1 MTRISGLASGMDID
15 TLVSSM
21 MQAARAPLDTITQKK
36 TFTEWQR
43 DDYRDINKSLLELD
57 TLIFD
62 GIGKQ
67 SSYIKKTVNVSDPN
81 AISVKNIS
89 STSDFSGKIEVKT
102 LAKAAVATG
111 ELSITSLK
119 AVFPKVVPA
128 GETSLIGQTIKIQ
141 AINKDGILQ
150 PFVKGTEDTPKD
162 HFPFEYTIQEGD
174 TLEKVI
180 GRINAESG
188 VTAFYDEAS
197 KQISFTAKNTGST
210 SEGKSIV
217 FESNF
222 FTSVLKTP
230 SKESGGFTHTPGGNA
245 SLKYNGL
252 DIIRSSNTF
261 QINGAEITLKVAD
274 EKKSIT
280 FSSTADVD
288 AVMDTVV
295 KFVAKYNELI
305 SKIKEKTDETKYRA
319 YQPLTAAQRK
329 EMDESDIKLWDEKAK
344 SGTLRND
351 STLNGVLTKMR
362 SSLYGSVKDTSTFSQ
377 LSQIGITTTKNYLE
391 GGKLEIKEE
400 DLRKAISENPNAIYE
415 LFQKDGTTTETQG
428 LARRLRADLKSAMAD
443 ITKKAGKASSVNN
456 TFNIG
461 KLLDSYDKKIS
472 SFETKLTALET
483 RYYKQFTAMET
494 AINKANSQSSSLSS
508 YFS

>member
-89 STSDFSGKIEVKT
+89 STSDFSGTVNVET
-102 LAKAAVATG
+102 LASAATSVGTIAKMDPTAKLTTKGTFTIEAKGTDGKVAAVP
-111 ELSITSLK
+111 ITYD
-119 AVFPKVVPA
+119 
-128 GETSLIGQTIKIQ
+128 ET
-141 AINKDGILQ
+141 
-150 PFVKGTEDTPKD
+150 
-162 HFPFEYTIQEGD
+162 D
-174 TLEKVI
+174 TLNSVIEK
-180 GRINAESG
+180 INSKSN
-188 VTAFYDEAS
+188 VTAFYDEATG
-197 KQISFTAKNTGST
+197 QISFTAKQTGSNNQIKIT
-210 SEGKSIV
+210 GDMFGNATFK
-217 FESNF
+217 NQD
-222 FTSVLKTP
+222 
-230 SKESGGFTHTPGGNA
+230 GGNA
-245 SLKYNGL
+245 KLTYNGL
-252 DIIRSSNTF
+252 EIERSSNTF
-261 QINGAEITLKVAD
+261 QINGVEITVKQKTEGPV
-274 EKKSIT
+274 T

-295 KFVAKYNELI
+295 KFVAKYNELVT
-305 SKIKEKTDETKYRA
+305 KIKGKTDETKYRA

-362 SSLYGSVKDTSTFSQ
+362 SSLYGKVDGTSTFSQ
-377 LSQIGITTTKNYLE
+377 LSQIGITTTKNYNE
-391 GGKLEIKEE
+391 GGKLVINEE
-400 DLRKAISENPNAIYE
+400 ELRKAISENPNAIYE
-415 LFQKDGTTTETQG
+415 LFQKEGTTTENQG
-428 LARRLRADLKSAMAD
+428 LARRLRADLKTAMAD
-443 ITKKAGKASSVNN
+443 ITTKAGKASAVNN
-456 TFNIG
+456 TFTIG
-461 KLLDSYDKKIS
+461 KILDSYDKKIS

>member
-1 MTRISGLASGMDID
+1 MVRISGLASGMDID

-21 MQAARAPLDTITQKK
+21 MSAARLPLDTITQKK

-62 GIGKQ
+62 GVGKQ
-67 SSYIKKTVNVSDPN
+67 SSYIKKTVNISDPN
-81 AISVKNIS
+81 AISVKNIN
-89 STSDFSGKIEVKT
+89 STSDFSGTIEVNK
-102 LAKAAVATG
+102 LASAAVAMG
-111 ELSITSLK
+111 KLSIDTLK
-119 AVFPKVVPA
+119 TVLPK
-128 GETSLIGQTIKIQ
+128 GQDIVIQ
-141 AINKDGILQ
+141 AINSDGTLQ
-150 PFVKGTEDTPKD
+150 SLDKAFKYTVDT
-162 HFPFEYTIQEGD
+162 GD

-180 GRINAESG
+180 SKINTESG

-197 KQISFTAKNTGST
+197 KQISFTAKNAGSLGELKQAIVIDGT
-210 SEGKSIV
+210 FFKSKTTAEDGKV
-217 FESNF
+217 TESKINF
-222 FTSVLKTP
+222 AYTD
-230 SKESGGFTHTPGGNA
+230 GGNA
-245 SLKYNGL
+245 ELKYNGVE
-252 DIIRSSNTF
+252 ITRSSNTF
-261 QINGAEITLKVAD
+261 QINGAEITLKQAQIG
-274 EKKSIT
+274 KSVT

-305 SKIKEKTDETKYRA
+305 TKIKDKTDETKYRA

-362 SSLYGSVKDTSTFSQ
+362 SSLYSSVSGTSTFSQ

-391 GGKLEIKEE
+391 GGKLEINE
-400 DLRKAISENPNAIYE
+400 DKLRAAISENPNAVYE
-415 LFQKDGTTTETQG
+415 LFQKSGEKKTENQG
-428 LARRLRADLKSAMAD
+428 LAQRLRADLKTAMAD
-443 ITKKAGKASSVNN
+443 ITTKAGKASAVNN
-456 TFNIG
+456 TFTIG
-461 KLLDSYDKKIS
+461 KMLDSYDKKIS
-472 SFETKLTALET
+472 SFETKLTALES
-483 RYYKQFTAMET
+483 RYYKQFTAMEN

>member
-1 MTRISGLASGMDID
+1 MVRISGLASGMDID

-21 MQAARAPLDTITQKK
+21 MSAARVPLDTITQKK

-57 TLIFD
+57 NFIFE
-62 GIGKQ
+62 GIGMQK
-67 SSYIKKTVNVSDPN
+67 SYLKKTVNVSDPN

-89 STSDFSGKIEVKT
+89 STSDFSGTIEVKK
-102 LAKAAVATG
+102 LASAAVATG
-111 ELSITSLK
+111 KLSIDTLK
-119 AVFPKVVPA
+119 TVLPK
-128 GETSLIGQTIKIQ
+128 GQDIVIQ
-141 AINKDGILQ
+141 AINSDGTLQ
-150 PFVKGTEDTPKD
+150 SVDKAFK
-162 HFPFEYTIQEGD
+162 YTIDEGD

-180 GRINAESG
+180 SKINAESG
-188 VTAFYDEAS
+188 VTAFYDEAT
-197 KQISFTAKNTGST
+197 KQISFTAKNTGSLN
-210 SEGKSIV
+210 KSGDIDNLNKAIV
-217 FESNF
+217 FGGDF
-222 FTSVLKTP
+222 FTNTEISSFK
-230 SKESGGFTHTPGGNA
+230 HTDGGNA
-245 SLKYNGL
+245 ELKYNGV

-261 QINGAEITLKVAD
+261 QINGAEITLKQAQVG
-274 EKKSIT
+274 KSVT

-295 KFVAKYNELI
+295 KFVSKYNELI
-305 SKIKEKTDETKYRA
+305 TKIKDKTDETKYRA
-319 YQPLTAAQRK
+319 YQPLIAAQRK

-362 SSLYGSVKDTSTFSQ
+362 SSLYGSVNGTSTFSQ

-391 GGKLEIKEE
+391 GGKLEINEE

-415 LFQKDGTTTETQG
+415 LFQKDGTTTENQG
-428 LARRLRADLKSAMAD
+428 LARRLRADLKTAMTD
-443 ITKKAGKASSVNN
+443 ITTKAGKASSVNN
-456 TFNIG
+456 TFTIG
-461 KLLDSYDKKIS
+461 KILDSYDKKIS

>member
-89 STSDFSGKIEVKT
+89 STSDFSGTIEVKK
-102 LAKAAVATG
+102 LASAAVATG
-111 ELSITSLK
+111 NLTIEKLTGVLPEALLDK
-119 AVFPKVVPA
+119 
-128 GETSLIGQTIKIQ
+128 TIKIQ
-141 AINKDGILQ
+141 AINKEGKLEEI
-150 PFVKGTEDTPKD
+150 KEGKY
-162 HFPFEYTIQEGD
+162 PFEYTIKSGD
-174 TLEKVI
+174 TLESVI
-180 GRINAESG
+180 SKINAESG
-188 VTAFYDEAS
+188 VTAFYDEAT
-197 KQISFTAKNTGST
+197 KQISFTAKNTGSLNNSDDT
-210 SEGKSIV
+210 DNLNKAIV
-217 FESNF
+217 FDGDFFSNAEI
-222 FTSVLKTP
+222 TSFK
-230 SKESGGFTHTPGGNA
+230 HTDGGNA
-245 SLKYNGL
+245 ELKYNGV

-261 QINGAEITLKVAD
+261 QINGTEITLKQA
-274 EKKSIT
+274 ELGKSVT

-305 SKIKEKTDETKYRA
+305 TKIKEKTDETKYRA

-362 SSLYGSVKDTSTFSQ
+362 SSLYGSVKGSSTFSQ

-391 GGKLEIKEE
+391 GGKLEISEE
-400 DLRKAISENPNAIYE
+400 KLRKAISENPNAIYE
-415 LFQKDGTTTETQG
+415 LFQKDGAETGDQG
-428 LARRLRADLKSAMAD
+428 LARRLRADLKTAMAD
-443 ITKKAGKASSVNN
+443 ITTKAGKASSVNN
-456 TFNIG
+456 TFTIG
-461 KLLDSYDKKIS
+461 KILDSYDKKIS